1 MELDVYGQIALV
13 MLIGLVAK
21 NAILVVEFAKEL
33 RDQGKGII
41 EAATTAARLR
51 LRPVLM
57 TSFSFIIGLLPLM
70 VATGPGSI
78 SRQSIGTAVIGGLAF
93 ATITI
98 MFVPVF
104 FVIIE
109 RLREGW
115 AGRGKDETVAIDSPS
130 DTAVS

>member
-41 EAATTAARLR
+41 EAATAAARLR

-78 SRQSIGTAVIGGLAF
+78 SRQSIGTAVVGGLAF

-115 AGRGKDETVAIDSPS
+115 TSRGKDQTVAVDNPS
-130 DTAVS
+130 DTAAS

>member
-1 MELDVYGQIALV
+1 
-13 MLIGLVAK
+13 
-21 NAILVVEFAKEL
+21 VV
-33 RDQGKGII
+33 
-41 EAATTAARLR
+41 
-51 LRPVLM
+51 
-57 TSFSFIIGLLPLM
+57 
-70 VATGPGSI
+70 
-78 SRQSIGTAVIGGLAF
+78 GGLAF

-115 AGRGKDETVAIDSPS
+115 ASRGKDETVAVDNPS